1 MTDEKKNEEEE
12 EFDANKVYDWSVE
25 DRDDSDIY
33 FDPARGNVIFSS
45 AVDGWAFRVQQFAS
59 LYAKKLGFKEEVLQ
73 KCLWGEYYFDPKAK
87 RVILPKHLKGRNMK
101 PMFVQFVLE
110 NIWAVYGSVV
120 IEP

>member
-1 MTDEKKNEEEE
+1 MSS
-12 EFDANKVYDWSVE
+12 F
-25 DRDDSDIY
+25 
-33 FDPARGNVIFSS
+33 PALWMVGHSGMLLECYKDTSS
-45 AVDGWAFRVQQFAS
+45 LTIPCRVQQFAS
-59 LYAKKLGFKEEVLQ
+59 LYAKKLGFKEQVLQ

-87 RVILPKHLKGRNMK
+87 RVILPKHLKGRNLK

>member
-1 MTDEKKNEEEE
+1 MDGLSGRCVHVLWV
-12 EFDANKVYDWSVE
+12 FSVLI
-25 DRDDSDIY
+25 RC
-33 FDPARGNVIFSS
+33 NT
-45 AVDGWAFRVQQFAS
+45 RVQQFAS
-59 LYAKKLGFKEEVLQ
+59 LYAKKLGFKESVLQ

-87 RVILPKHLKGRNMK
+87 RVILPKHLKGRNLK

>member
-1 MTDEKKNEEEE
+1 MYQLDLKML
-12 EFDANKVYDWSVE
+12 
-25 DRDDSDIY
+25 
-33 FDPARGNVIFSS
+33 
-45 AVDGWAFRVQQFAS
+45 FRVQQFAS
-59 LYAKKLGFKEEVLQ
+59 LYAKKLGFKEQVLQ

-87 RVILPKHLKGRNMK
+87 RVILSKHLKGRNLK